1 MTPVRFA
8 QCRDVLPFNRSQ
20 LARLLGRGEAT
31 LRQWERGVVRIP
43 DVDARWIER
52 VTRFFLENPPPGLT

>member
-43 DVDARWIER
+43 DADADWIER
-52 VTRFFLENPPPGLT
+52 TTRFFLKNPPPGLT